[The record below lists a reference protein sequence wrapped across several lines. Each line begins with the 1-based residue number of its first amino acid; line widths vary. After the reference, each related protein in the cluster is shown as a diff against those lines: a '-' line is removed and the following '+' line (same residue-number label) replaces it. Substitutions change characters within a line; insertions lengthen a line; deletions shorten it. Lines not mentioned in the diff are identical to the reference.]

1 MVLLIQSMNV
11 AFSLPGNIPIYAFP
25 LLVGL
30 GATFGL
36 AWVAFQAPPKEVRM
50 RVDAGLWALLGA
62 VLGGRISFV
71 LVNWA
76 YYRENAWEALAIY
89 QGGLSWPGAL
99 AGGVLAL
106 LLAAR
111 LLRTPAGKLA
121 DAMLPLVASVA
132 VSTWMGCWQTGCAYG
147 PPADHI
153 WGIPAIDEWGQ
164 LAPRWPT
171 QLIGAMLALAL
182 FWVLDRS
189 RSWPTLPT
197 WVKNDGTPSALGVLG
212 LSLELLALSFLR
224 ADPALAW
231 RGLRLEAWAA
241 LGIFALTVLFLLV
254 SALRWV
260 RTSKEEGIEDKG

>member
-36 AWVAFQAPPKEVRM
+36 AWVAFQAPPKELRL
-50 RVDAGLWALLGA
+50 RIDAGLWALLGA
-62 VLGGRISFV
+62 LLGSRISFV
-71 LVNWA
+71 LVNSA
-76 YYRENAWEALAIY
+76 YYRENPWEALAIY
-89 QGGLSWPGAL
+89 QGGLSWPGAM

-106 LLAAR
+106 LMAAR
-111 LLRTPAGKLA
+111 LLRTPTGKLA

-132 VSTWMGCWQTGCAYG
+132 VSAWMACWQTGCAYG

-153 WGIPAIDEWGQ
+153 WGIPAIDEWGH

-171 QLIGAMLALAL
+171 QLIGAMLAL
-182 FWVLDRS
+182 VLVWILDCS
-189 RSWPTLPT
+189 RSWPTIPR
-197 WVKNDGTPSALGVLG
+197 WAKNHGNPAALGVLG

-224 ADPALAW
+224 ADPAVAW
-231 RGLRLEAWAA
+231 RGLRLDAWAA
-241 LGIFALTVLFLLV
+241 LAIVAFTTLFLIW

-260 RTSKEEGIEDKG
+260 HNSEQWEKG